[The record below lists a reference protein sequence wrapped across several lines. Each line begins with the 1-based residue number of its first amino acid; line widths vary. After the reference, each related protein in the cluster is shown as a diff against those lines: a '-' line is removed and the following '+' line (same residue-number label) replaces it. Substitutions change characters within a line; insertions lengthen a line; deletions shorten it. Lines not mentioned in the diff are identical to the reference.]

1 MALSPSASPIP
12 QVWRG
17 PGSRRSSM
25 VRDPAQRPG
34 DALGLSAPQWRIHPC
49 GPFSPRPKAVGKKS
63 PTKEASRFCIFR
75 LKTFLPWGRD
85 AKIPAG
91 AFAQG
96 QPRRH
101 AQAFSRFRGAVCK
114 FPPQFFGCG
123 SYGTGSGDSRDQRT
137 ASNLHGDPR
146 YDPHLLPES

>member
-1 MALSPSASPIP
+1 MKN
-12 QVWRG
+12 QY
-17 PGSRRSSM
+17 SREVRAM
-25 VRDPAQRPG
+25 VERAREQG
-34 DALGLSAPQWRIHPC
+34 FYLGLQTATDAHALAINDLYHI
-49 GPFSPRPKAVGKKS
+49 GP
-63 PTKEASRFCIFR
+63 
-75 LKTFLPWGRD
+75 
-85 AKIPAG
+85 
-91 AFAQG
+91 G